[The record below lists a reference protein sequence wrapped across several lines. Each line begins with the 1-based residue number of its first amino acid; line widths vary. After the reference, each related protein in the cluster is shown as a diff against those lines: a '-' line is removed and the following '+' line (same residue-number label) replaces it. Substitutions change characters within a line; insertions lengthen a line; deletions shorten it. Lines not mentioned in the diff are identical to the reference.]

1 MIFEDEKK
9 LTELFLNMQVG
20 QNGKNLNLTLKKI
33 IQLTRVFLRAPK
45 VIVMDED
52 CLIMPEFDPK
62 FFIES
67 LFKRATNSAVVSI
80 VKNYRQLYHYTRAYI
95 LRSGRI
101 VEQGNPL
108 TLVDDKTSHLYKVVV
123 KDDIRTVRQLEMKLE
138 KNIRKF
144 NEDQEATVRYIQELM
159 KKQLESEM
167 NNSNKTEK
175 EKEELRRIV
184 RAISPRNVKD
194 MVKKMK
200 TEIEH
205 MPVNP
210 EFKRGL
216 RMKTMN
222 DTQASPDETQKTIFG
237 NFERFQLSATK
248 RWNTGTSF
256 KNQVTLASKG
266 GVDLFI
272 TPAENSLS
280 GESFDNYGYPK
291 KSSEDEIYFKGKRVS
306 ENLGEQKNGF
316 LEYKMNFGSDRKTQ
330 NSGEE
335 NEDDQLGEE
344 ASIHEIEDVEETNF
358 RVSRKM
364 TQ

>member
-1 MIFEDEKK
+1 
-9 LTELFLNMQVG
+9 MQVG

-33 IQLTRVFLRAPK
+33 IQLCRVFLKKPK
-45 VIVMDED
+45 VIIMDED
-52 CLIMPEFDPK
+52 CVIMPEFDPK

-67 LFKRATNSAVVSI
+67 LFKTVNNSAIVSI

-108 TLVDDKTSHLYKVVV
+108 KLVDDKSSHLYKVLV

-159 KKQLESEM
+159 RKELESEM
-167 NNSNKTEK
+167 NKSNKTDK
-175 EKEELRRIV
+175 EKEELRKIV
-184 RAISPRNVKD
+184 KAISPRNVNE
-194 MVKKMK
+194 MVRKMK
-200 TEIEH
+200 TEKEQSIK
-205 MPVNP
+205 PAFN
-210 EFKRGL
+210 RGI
-216 RMKTMN
+216 RMRTMN
-222 DTQASPDETQKTIFG
+222 DTSGSPGEARKKEFG
-237 NFERFQLSATK
+237 NFDKLQVTAAK
-248 RWNTGTSF
+248 RWNTGISL

-280 GESFDNYGYPK
+280 EESFDEYGYRRKSNEEIIFRGK
-291 KSSEDEIYFKGKRVS
+291 KVEEDYGEQAIEFLDDKADGKTKIAGDEIEK
-306 ENLGEQKNGF
+306 
-316 LEYKMNFGSDRKTQ
+316 
-330 NSGEE
+330 
-335 NEDDQLGEE
+335 
-344 ASIHEIEDVEETNF
+344 VEEERDVDGDEGVGEINV
-358 RVSRKM
+358 RVARKM